1 MYSKTETQFAQNVR
15 LSQLCNKCSNRPTL
29 QLWDLCCL
37 WRPSQRS
44 SLWRRQLRGVQGEHQ
59 SQDSV
64 RFSSNNVTQGF
75 FKRSMRKDQGYKCR
89 LNKDCDVNKN
99 YRNRCQYCR
108 LQKCL
113 AMGMRSDSKSFASCL
128 LKWNDVIYSFY
139 VWRSTDINSADIW
152 SKRKT
157 KFLKHFPPAPRTST
171 TLPTSR
177 RSPDVTDQPR
187 IGAGEVNEFWTFL
200 KH

>member
-1 MYSKTETQFAQNVR
+1 MNVFFQPALDRQCDGGGRCKQHAWVSLIYPMYSKKETQFAQNVR
-15 LSQLCNKCSNRPTL
+15 LSPLCNKCSNRPTL

-37 WRPSQRS
+37 WRPSQWS
-44 SLWRRQLRGVQGEHQ
+44 SLWRRQLRGVQGKHQ

-113 AMGMRSDSKSFASCL
+113 AMGMRSDSKSFVSCL
-128 LKWNDVIYSFY
+128 LKWKMSCI
-139 VWRSTDINSADIW
+139 
-152 SKRKT
+152 
-157 KFLKHFPPAPRTST
+157 HFMFGDLQT
-171 TLPTSR
+171 
-177 RSPDVTDQPR
+177 
-187 IGAGEVNEFWTFL
+187 
-200 KH
+200 